1 MVDAHVNSR
10 IMLTKQV
17 WCPLGISLV
26 GVHVNSRMLAKQ
38 IWHPLCIFLLGANKF
53 SNFKF
58 ILDWTTKWVVKV
70 YNVEELC
77 GSYYSSWRWTIV
89 VFLQLFYLG
98 DKLLTI
104 YIHIFYLSRI
114 CFASILEFTW
124 TSTREIPKGHH
135 TCFVV
140 SIILEFTWAPTRKI
154 PEGHFDLEGILF
166 WPLFCFIFGQF
177 LTLNETLNPNFSIN
191 MGFLD
196 C

>member
-1 MVDAHVNSR
+1 MSLWYFHGGCSCEFQNYAYKTS
-10 IMLTKQV
+10 MMS
-17 WCPLGISLV
+17 LGYFPGRCSCEFQNACKANMTSLV
-26 GVHVNSRMLAKQ
+26 YFPVECKQ
-38 IWHPLCIFLLGANKF
+38 I
-53 SNFKF
+53 FKF
-58 ILDWTTKWVVKV
+58 QIYFRLLTTKWVVKV

-98 DKLLTI
+98 DKLPTI

-166 WPLFCFIFGQF
+166 WPLFCFISD
-177 LTLNETLNPNFSIN
+177 NFWPL
-191 MGFLD
+191 MRP
-196 C
+196 